1 MGKYR
6 KDYTA
11 DSDSEESGLHNG
23 VPRFREWTTD
33 YERSFGNKKK
43 RKSKQ
48 FRQAR
53 KKRSLG

>member
-6 KDYTA
+6 KDYSV
-11 DSDSEESGLHNG
+11 DSDDSEFQSNKFPQVRHIESD
-23 VPRFREWTTD
+23 F
-33 YERSFGNKKK
+33 ERAWGNKKK

-53 KKRSLG
+53 KKRSLGQ